1 VGFDYIGPQ
10 DGLFMVEVLGVK
22 GQDAVSEYSSKSLLA
37 FIADECLKS
46 GTFQADRALEITRIL
61 KKEMLEAM
69 AQKSGRTERF
79 YRQYINIMVTG
90 VLRNLALVAQRLG
103 DKNSSGILRLN
114 AKDMGLDA
122 AAAPEG
128 LLSLAAWDA
137 GNRYPGRGLEI
148 IHQQVKRYPS
158 LEVARFGLDVFAV
171 RVGRERVGMPG
182 M

>member
-1 VGFDYIGPQ
+1 
-10 DGLFMVEVLGVK
+10 
-22 GQDAVSEYSSKSLLA
+22 
-37 FIADECLKS
+37 
-46 GTFQADRALEITRIL
+46 
-61 KKEMLEAM
+61 
-69 AQKSGRTERF
+69 
-79 YRQYINIMVTG
+79 MVTG